1 MGQFDDY
8 HDAQSAGAVMTAP
21 TWEELA
27 RAAGLPVDALA
38 ETARSVEALARGEG
52 TDPFGRDFTQKP
64 PLCAPFHGV
73 RVTGALFHT
82 QGGLAVDADA
92 RVRRVGGGVF
102 ANLFAGGGAAR
113 GLSGPDADGYL
124 AGNGLLTATGLG
136 KIAGRAA
143 ARGTVRSLS

>member
-1 MGQFDDY
+1 
-8 HDAQSAGAVMTAP
+8 
-21 TWEELA
+21 
-27 RAAGLPVDALA
+27 
-38 ETARSVEALARGEG
+38 
-52 TDPFGRDFTQKP
+52 
-64 PLCAPFHGV
+64 V